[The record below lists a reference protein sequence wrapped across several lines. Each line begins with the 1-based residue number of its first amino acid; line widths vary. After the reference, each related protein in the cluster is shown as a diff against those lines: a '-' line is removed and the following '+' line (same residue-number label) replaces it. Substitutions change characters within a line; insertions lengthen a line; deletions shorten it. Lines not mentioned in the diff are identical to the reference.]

1 MLKDNFVNIDF
12 LPLMII
18 LRIKKK
24 MKKSNGWR
32 ILKTDASSKINQKN
46 ATLKDDFVNIDFLP
60 LMIILRIKKRM
71 KKSNG

>member
-1 MLKDNFVNIDF
+1 
-12 LPLMII
+12 MII

-46 ATLKDDFVNIDFLP
+46 ATLKDDFVNIDFLSDDH
-60 LMIILRIKKRM
+60 LA
-71 KKSNG
+71 N